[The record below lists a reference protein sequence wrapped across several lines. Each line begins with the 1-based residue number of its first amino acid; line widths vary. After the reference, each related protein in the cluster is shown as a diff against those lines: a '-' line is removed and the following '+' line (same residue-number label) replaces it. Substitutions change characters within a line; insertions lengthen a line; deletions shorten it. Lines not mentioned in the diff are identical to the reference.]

1 MLKAVAGCENR
12 SCLNHW
18 GKLLKKSHN
27 AVLPCSKH
35 MPLSN
40 IIPFTQF
47 LPSYCDFESLQPLLT
62 YDLGLNLKSRC
73 QKKLFGAKASTI
85 QPFYLSPTQWRQLCN
100 TGGTRR
106 RCTSLAFLH
115 WDLCPPSCLMCLSML
130 RPLRRKFSFYSKF
143 IFSSLQTQFVSRQK
157 KFCFAFQGL
166 WSWLLPSHLLHL
178 SHQLCTWEFS
188 LWSVLLQGRKADKW
202 GKVSGKKSNLNHFSS
217 I

>member
-100 TGGTRR
+100 TGGTGR

-157 KFCFAFQGL
+157 KF
-166 WSWLLPSHLLHL
+166 LLCISGTLELTPALSPS
-178 SHQLCTWEFS
+178 
-188 LWSVLLQGRKADKW
+188 
-202 GKVSGKKSNLNHFSS
+202 SS
-217 I
+217 IPSALHMGIFTVVSVIAGKESWQMR